1 MLYQSVLGNVAQVL
15 LHSLTV
21 ILKFVSGRW
30 NQMRFLFG
38 SQTKQPLLFT
48 DIGNMVGSAE
58 ILFLKQQKTS
68 FWLKKRQHTLSSLL
82 VVKMGS
88 MVEKERNILQKR
100 CITLCQMSNYLCS
113 SLILSIEFTLISRIV
128 LRISKYYQSKSNF
141 DVQSEGPS

>member
-21 ILKFVSGRW
+21 ILKFVSGRL
-30 NQMRFLFG
+30 NQMSFLFG
-38 SQTKQPLLFT
+38 FQTKQPLLFT
-48 DIGNMVGSAE
+48 EIGFMVSSAE
-58 ILFLKQQKTS
+58 ILFLEQQKMS
-68 FWLKKRQHTLSSLL
+68 FWLKKPQHTPSSLL
-82 VVKMGS
+82 VVEMDS
-88 MVEKERNILQKR
+88 MVEKERNKLQER

>member
-21 ILKFVSGRW
+21 ILKFVSGRL
-30 NQMRFLFG
+30 NQMSFLFG
-38 SQTKQPLLFT
+38 FQTKQPLLFT
-48 DIGNMVGSAE
+48 EIGFMVSSAE
-58 ILFLKQQKTS
+58 ILFLEQQKMS
-68 FWLKKRQHTLSSLL
+68 FWLKKPQHTLSSLL
-82 VVKMGS
+82 VVEMDS
-88 MVEKERNILQKR
+88 MVEKERNRLQER

>member
-21 ILKFVSGRW
+21 ILKFVSGRL
-30 NQMRFLFG
+30 NQMCFLFG
-38 SQTKQPLLFT
+38 PQTKQPLLFT
-48 DIGNMVGSAE
+48 E

-82 VVKMGS
+82 LVE
-88 MVEKERNILQKR
+88 MVSKAEKERSILQKR

-128 LRISKYYQSKSNF
+128 LRISKYHQFKSNC
-141 DVQSEGPS
+141 DVQSQGPSRTVHEG